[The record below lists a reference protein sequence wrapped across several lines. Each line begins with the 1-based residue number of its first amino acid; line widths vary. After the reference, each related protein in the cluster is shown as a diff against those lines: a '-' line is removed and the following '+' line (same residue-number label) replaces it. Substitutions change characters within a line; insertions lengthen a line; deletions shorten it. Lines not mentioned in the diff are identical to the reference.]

1 MISKLRG
8 LRRKKRIN
16 KYSAHLF
23 GGGRCQ
29 LFIKSKGGY
38 INHAK
43 VMKKRRD
50 DLRITQEDLSNLT
63 GISMFRI
70 GQIEREADNLTCNEV
85 ALIGKALSLVT
96 VKA

>member
-1 MISKLRG
+1 M
-8 LRRKKRIN
+8 
-16 KYSAHLF
+16 
-23 GGGRCQ
+23 
-29 LFIKSKGGY
+29 
-38 INHAK
+38 NHAK

-96 VKA
+96 VKAWNLIYAELSEG